1 MLARHQALGTTQ
13 RYIET
18 DAEAQK
24 RLVDLFNSKQGKR
37 RLLMEPPFSH
47 DASPGVAINPN
58 AWLIYMARIKNCLKR
73 ACWAATMVG
82 DRALS
87 MLQRYIEADSKGQN
101 RVVDL
106 A

>member
-47 DASPGVAINPN
+47 DASLGLAVNPDRIGNLHAENKRLPN
-58 AWLIYMARIKNCLKR
+58 AR
-73 ACWAATMVG
+73 AEAATLVG

-87 MLQRYIEADSKGQN
+87 TARSSATSK
-101 RVVDL
+101 RM
-106 A
+106 AKPRSAPWT